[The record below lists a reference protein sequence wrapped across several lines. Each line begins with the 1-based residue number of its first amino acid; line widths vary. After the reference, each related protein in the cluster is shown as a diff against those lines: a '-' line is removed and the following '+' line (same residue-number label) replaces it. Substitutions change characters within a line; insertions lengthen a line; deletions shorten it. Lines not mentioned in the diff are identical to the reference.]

1 MTTVDVDEVRHIVKR
16 ILATYP
22 IEESWPSN
30 IIDRVFKGIEDL
42 DVDKRLYK
50 HLIGKNEEYKSIVNP
65 LIGKLVKE
73 MTGLETIQESVPAT
87 LSNLIESYTELG

>member
-30 IIDRVFKGIEDL
+30 IIDRVFKGIEDF
-42 DVDKRLYK
+42 RCRQA
-50 HLIGKNEEYKSIVNP
+50 I
-65 LIGKLVKE
+65 
-73 MTGLETIQESVPAT
+73 IQTSHRQK
-87 LSNLIESYTELG
+87 